1 MATLAY
7 NEITPKKVIKF
18 NGEPYE
24 VISSHVARKQQRKP
38 QNQTKL
44 RHLLTGRVIENAFH
58 ASDKAEEADME
69 TKDVV
74 YLYTNKGESWFHT
87 KGNPG
92 DRFSM
97 PENTVADKVQ
107 WLSENSEIEALLF
120 EDTVLTIRIPIKVEL
135 EVVEAPPA
143 IRGNTA
149 QGGNKQ
155 VVLKSGA
162 TVTTPL
168 FINEGDVLRIN
179 TDTGEYVER
188 VDKA

>member
-7 NEITPKKVIKF
+7 NEILPKKVIKF

-44 RHLLTGRVIENAFH
+44 RHLISGRVVEQAFH
-58 ASDKAEEADME
+58 ASDKAEEADIS
-69 TKDVV
+69 VRPIV
-74 YLYTNKGESWFHT
+74 YLYTNKGESWFHSE
-87 KGNPG
+87 GNPG
-92 DRFSM
+92 DRFSL
-97 PENTVADKVQ
+97 PENQVADKVK
-107 WLSENSEIEALLF
+107 WLSEKDVIDAVEFEEEIIS
-120 EDTVLTIRIPIKVEL
+120 IRIPIKVEL
-135 EVVEAPPA
+135 SVIEAPPA
-143 IRGNTA
+143 VRGNTA
-149 QGGNKQ
+149 QGGSKQ
-155 VVLKSGA
+155 VTLEGGA
-162 TVTTPL
+162 TVTVPL

>member
-1 MATLAY
+1 MATLSY

-24 VISSHVARKQQRKP
+24 VIESKVARKQQMKP

-44 RHLLTGRVIENAFH
+44 RHLISGRVISNAFH
-58 ASDKAEEADME
+58 SSDKAEEADTE
-69 TKDVV
+69 TREIV
-74 YLYTNKGESWFHT
+74 YLYTNRGESWFHS

-92 DRFSM
+92 DRFSL
-97 PENTVADKVQ
+97 PEDSVADKVK
-107 WLSENSEIEALLF
+107 WLAERDEIEALVF
-120 EDTVLTIRIPIKVEL
+120 EDEIISIKIPIKVDL

-143 IRGNTA
+143 VRGNTA
-149 QGGNKQ
+149 QGGSKQ
-155 VVLKSGA
+155 VVMKGGA

-179 TDTGEYVER
+179 TETGEYVER

>member
-1 MATLAY
+1 MAVLSY
-7 NEITPKKVIKF
+7 NEIVPKKVIKF

-24 VISSHVARKQQRKP
+24 VISAAVARKQQMKP

-44 RHLLTGRVIENAFH
+44 KHLVSGRVISNAFH

-69 TKDVV
+69 TKDIV
-74 YLYTNKGESWFHT
+74 YLYTNRGESWFHL
-87 KGNPG
+87 KGNPKE
-92 DRFSM
+92 RFSL
-97 PENTVADKVQ
+97 PENTVADKVK
-107 WLSENSEIEALLF
+107 WLADNTEVESLLF
-120 EDTVLTIRIPIKVEL
+120 EDEIISIRIPIKVDL

-149 QGGNKQ
+149 QGGSKQ
-155 VVLKSGA
+155 VVLKGGA
-162 TVTTPL
+162 VVTTPL
-168 FINEGDVLRIN
+168 FINEGDILRVN

>member
-1 MATLAY
+1 MATLSY

-24 VISSHVARKQQRKP
+24 VISSNVARKQQRKP
-38 QNQTKL
+38 QNQAKL
-44 RHLLTGRVIENAFH
+44 KHLLTGRVVENAFH
-58 ASDKAEEADME
+58 ASDKAEEADIELKPIM
-69 TKDVV
+69 
-74 YLYTNKGESWFHT
+74 YLYTNKDESWFHLV
-87 KGNPG
+87 G
-92 DRFSM
+92 DAKNRFSL
-97 PENTVADKVQ
+97 PDSVVADKVK
-107 WLSENSEIEALLF
+107 WLTDNTEVEALFF
-120 EDTVLTIRIPIKVEL
+120 EDEVLTIRIPIKVDL

-155 VVLKSGA
+155 VVLKGGA
-162 TVTTPL
+162 TVNTPL
-168 FINEGDVLRIN
+168 FINEGDVIRVH

>member
-7 NEITPKKVIKF
+7 NEIVPKKVIKF

-24 VISSHVARKQQRKP
+24 VIASHVARKQQRKP

-58 ASDKAEEADME
+58 ASDKAEEADTD
-69 TKDVV
+69 TKEIV
-74 YLYTNKGESWFHT
+74 YLYTNRGESWFHT

-97 PENTVADKVQ
+97 PEASVADKVQ
-107 WLSENSEIEALLF
+107 WLTDGAEIEALLF
-120 EDTVLTIRIPIKVEL
+120 EDEVLTIRIPIKVEL
-135 EVVEAPPA
+135 EVIEAPPA
-143 IRGNTA
+143 VRGNTA
-149 QGGNKQ
+149 QGGSKL
-155 VVLKSGA
+155 VTLKSGA

-168 FINEGDVLRIN
+168 FINEGDMLRIN
-179 TDTGEYVER
+179 TETGEYVER

>member
-1 MATLAY
+1 MAVLSY
-7 NEITPKKVIKF
+7 NEIVPKKVIKF

-24 VISSHVARKQQRKP
+24 VVSAAVARKQQMKP

-44 RHLLTGRVIENAFH
+44 KHLVSGRVISNAFH

-69 TKDVV
+69 TKDIM
-74 YLYTNKGESWFHT
+74 YLYTNRGESWFHS
-87 KGNPG
+87 KGDKS
-92 DRFSM
+92 DRFSL
-97 PENTVADKVQ
+97 PEDTVSDKVK
-107 WLSENSEIEALLF
+107 WLADNTEVESLLF
-120 EDTVLTIRIPIKVEL
+120 EDEIISIRIPIKVDL

-149 QGGNKQ
+149 QGGSKQ
-155 VVLKSGA
+155 VVLKGGA
-162 TVTTPL
+162 VVTTPL
-168 FINEGDVLRIN
+168 FINEGDILRVN